1 VSLFKET
8 KMRYVVLFEHKTYG
22 QRGVVDV
29 FDTEADAITA
39 ATKNA
44 VRAEF
49 IFYVCPMQT
58 KITGDVMVSTTVMA
72 PTVTTVAASGTAAP
86 ATVDPAP
93 APLNVSPT
101 L

>member
-1 VSLFKET
+1 
-8 KMRYVVLFEHKTYG
+8 MRYVVLFEHKTFG

-29 FDTEADAITA
+29 FNTEAEALAA

-44 VRAEF
+44 ARSEF

-58 KITGDVMVSTTVMA
+58 KITGDVMVSTVVME
-72 PTVTTVAASGTAAP
+72 PTVTTTAVGGTAAP
-86 ATVDPAP
+86 AVVDPAP